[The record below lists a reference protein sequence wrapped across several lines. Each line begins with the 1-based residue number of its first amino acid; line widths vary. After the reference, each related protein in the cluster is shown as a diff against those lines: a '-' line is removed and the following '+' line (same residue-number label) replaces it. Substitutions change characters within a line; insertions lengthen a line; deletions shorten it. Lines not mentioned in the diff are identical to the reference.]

1 MIPRPATPEGERR
14 GTITALVRVLLV
26 GDRAITRAGIRAV
39 LDRDPAVEVAG
50 EATDAAGAEARAAGL
65 RPQVVLVDAQSPGLD
80 AARLAAA
87 LAARTEN
94 GAPGVLLMVQGTD
107 EAVRRALRAGARG
120 VVLSRATPAQ
130 LLSAVHLTAA
140 GYAVLEAGGFPATA
154 REGEPRPGP
163 PCRHGT
169 DEERARAALLTPRE
183 REVLTLLARG
193 LSNAEM
199 SAELVLGESTVK
211 SHVQHLLDKLELR
224 NRVHAVIYAH
234 RTGLVPAACG
244 CADARRTAV

>member
-1 MIPRPATPEGERR
+1 M
-14 GTITALVRVLLV
+14 
-26 GDRAITRAGIRAV
+26 
-39 LDRDPAVEVAG
+39 LDRDPVIEVAG
-50 EATDAAGAEARAAGL
+50 EAVDAAEAEARAAGL
-65 RPQVVLVDAQSPGLD
+65 RPHVVLVDAQSPGLD

-87 LAARTEN
+87 LAARTKN

-120 VVLSRATPAQ
+120 VVLSSATPAQ
-130 LLSAVHLTAA
+130 LLSAVHMTAA
-140 GYAVLEAGGFPATA
+140 GYAVLEADGPPAA
-154 REGEPRPGP
+154 AAEGQTRPAS

-169 DEERARAALLTPRE
+169 DEERARAALLTRRE

-193 LSNAEM
+193 LSNAEV

-244 CADARRTAV
+244 CAGVRRTAV